1 MDVNLRKFEV
11 TVKMPNG
18 EVATVEPYLV
28 DESEIIDVFTS
39 REKNGN
45 GISITINIPENFLT
59 NAGIGLIGSVV
70 TEALQKEINIRNKV
84 KNEPNRN
91 F

>member
-1 MDVNLRKFEV
+1 MDVNSKKFEL

-18 EVATVEPYLV
+18 EIATVEPYLV
-28 DESEIIDVFTS
+28 GESEIIDVFTS

-45 GISITINIPENFLT
+45 GISITINIPENLLNFV
-59 NAGIGLIGSVV
+59 GIGLIGSVA
-70 TEALQKEINIRNKV
+70 TEVLQKEINIINKV
-84 KNEPNRN
+84 KNELNRN